1 MQISYSSFEKF
12 QTCPRMWYLHYKE
25 KIRPDSTSSAFFF
38 GTAVGTIWQSLV
50 LTKKEQLTQQEKKDI
65 ELSKTPKQS
74 FRNLMYNIDLEGKRI
89 PPTDPRVQYF
99 KGDYDGELLQSPD
112 WEKIDAYAQ
121 ELGQVLPDGRLVSFE
136 DLIDRYPSNL
146 LDSDIQYLNLH
157 FFLSLC
163 RKGEMMIDS
172 FQKDILPNIVKVHA
186 IEKAIKIDLSLETDK
201 PMTDYLIGYLD
212 MKVDYLVNDEKLAE
226 KLGLPLGSVVTVLF
240 DNKTSSARYSSK
252 CLEEKPQLN
261 IYQFAENT
269 KYIGYIV
276 GVKEI
281 KRPKRGD
288 RKGETFADIQV
299 VIGEA
304 SEEISNQVLDG
315 VNAMLDGI
323 AKKEFPMNLDSC
335 PRVFGKPCVYKDYC
349 QSGNMFGLIDKKKV

>member
-12 QTCPRMWYLHYKE
+12 QTCARMWQIYYKE
-25 KIRPDSTSSAFFF
+25 KVRPDSTSSAFFF
-38 GTAVGTIWQSLV
+38 GSAVGQIWQALT
-50 LTKKEQLTQQEKKDI
+50 LTKKEQLTQQEKKDV
-65 ELSKTPKQS
+65 ELAKTPLAS
-74 FRNLMYNIDLEGKRI
+74 FNKLMYNIEIEGKRVE
-89 PPTDPRVQYF
+89 PTDPRVQYF

-112 WEKIDAYAQ
+112 WEKIDKYAQ
-121 ELGQVLPDGRLVSFE
+121 ELGQILPDGRIIAFE
-136 DLIDRYPSNL
+136 DLIDKYPSGL
-146 LDSDIQYLNLH
+146 TDSDISYLNLH

-163 RKGEMMIDS
+163 RKGEMMIES

-186 IEKAIKIDLSLETDK
+186 IEKAIKIDMSLETDK

-212 MKVDYLVNDEKLAE
+212 MKIDYKITDEKLAE
-226 KLGLPLGSVVTVLF
+226 KSGLSLGEVVTVLF
-240 DNKTSSARYSSK
+240 DNKTSSTRYGSK

-281 KRPKRGD
+281 KRPKKGS
-288 RKGETFADIQV
+288 RKGETYADIQV

-304 SEEISNQVLDG
+304 SDIISNQVLDN
-315 VNAMLDGI
+315 VNVMLDGI
-323 AKKEFPMNLDSC
+323 SKKEFPMNLDTCSM
-335 PRVFGKPCVYKDYC
+335 VYGKRCCYYDYC
-349 QSGNMFGLIDKKKV
+349 RSGNMVGLIKK

>member
-12 QTCPRMWYLHYKE
+12 QTCPRMWQIHYKE
-25 KIRPDSTSSAFFF
+25 KVRPDSTSSAFFF
-38 GTAVGTIWQSLV
+38 GSAVGQIWQALT

-65 ELSKTPKQS
+65 ELAKTPIAS
-74 FRNLMYNIDLEGKRI
+74 FNKLMYNIEIEGKRVE
-89 PPTDPRVQYF
+89 PTDYRVQYF

-112 WEKIDAYAQ
+112 WEKIDKYAQ
-121 ELGQVLPDGRLVSFE
+121 ELGQILPDGRIVAFE
-136 DLIDRYPSNL
+136 DLIDKYPSGL
-146 LDSDIQYLNLH
+146 TDSDISYLNLH

-163 RKGEMMIDS
+163 RKGEMMIES
-172 FQKDILPNIVKVHA
+172 FQKDILPNILKVHA
-186 IEKAIKIDLSLETDK
+186 IEKAIKIDMSLETDK

-212 MKVDYLVNDEKLAE
+212 MKIDYKITDKKLAE
-226 KLGLPLGSVVTVLF
+226 KSGLSLGEVVTVLF
-240 DNKTSSARYSSK
+240 DNKTSSTRYGSK

-281 KRPKRGD
+281 KRPKNGS
-288 RKGETFADIQV
+288 RKGETYADIQV

-304 SEEISNQVLDG
+304 SDIISNQVLDN
-315 VNAMLDGI
+315 VNVMLDGI
-323 AKKEFPMNLDSC
+323 SKKEFPMNLDTCSM
-335 PRVFGKPCVYKDYC
+335 VYGKRCCYYDYC
-349 QSGNMFGLIDKKKV
+349 RSGNMVGLIKK